1 MQLTVK
7 PRPDLKGRFE
17 VPGDKSISHRAVM
30 LSALSI
36 GRCTINNFLFSED
49 CLKTVECFREMGIE
63 ISAFPEKKQL
73 SVSGKGL
80 NGLKAPKDILY
91 VGNSGTTI
99 RLLLGIL
106 AGQTF
111 QTLITGD
118 ESIKKRPMKRV
129 AEPLRRMGAA
139 ITGRDDGNYA
149 PLEVKGGRLYPIEYR
164 LPVAS
169 AQVKSAIMLASLF
182 AEGTTKVIEPMPSRD
197 HTERIFRHF
206 GISFSRDNNG
216 ISVRNTKEFGP
227 ADVDVPGD
235 ISSAA
240 FFFVAGSIVPG
251 SELTVSNV
259 GLNQTRTGIID
270 VLRSMGAKIEISNE
284 KLISEEPRG
293 DVTVRSSELKGTT
306 IGGDLIP
313 RLIDELPVIAVAAA
327 RAKGKT
333 VIKDASELRVKESDR
348 IAAVCGM
355 LKKMGAKAKETPDGM
370 IIEGPC
376 LLKGAEIES
385 LGDHRIAMSAAI
397 AGLAAKNEMTIE
409 NTECIETSFPGFKE
423 LLQKTV

>member
-1 MQLTVK
+1 MRLTVK
-7 PRPDLKGRFE
+7 PRPGLKGRFE

-36 GRCTINNFLFSED
+36 GKCTINNFLFSED

-80 NGLKAPKDILY
+80 DGLKAPKDILY

-111 QTLITGD
+111 QTMITGD

-182 AEGTTKVIEPMPSRD
+182 AEGPTKIIEPMASRD

-206 GISFSRDNNG
+206 GISFSRDNNE

-240 FFFVAGSIVPG
+240 FLLVAGSIVPG

-259 GLNQTRTGIID
+259 GLNPTRTGIID

-293 DVTVRSSELKGTT
+293 DVTVRSGELKGTT

>member
-1 MQLTVK
+1 MRLTVE
-7 PRPDLKGRFE
+7 PRSGLKGHLE

-30 LSALSI
+30 LSALSK
-36 GRCTINNFLFSED
+36 GTCTVNNFLFSED
-49 CLKTVECFREMGIE
+49 CIRTVECFREMGIE
-63 ISAFPEKKQL
+63 ISSFPEKKQL
-73 SVSGKGL
+73 AISGKGL
-80 NGLKAPKDILY
+80 CGLKEPKDILY

-106 AGQTF
+106 AGQPF
-111 QTLITGD
+111 QTMITGD

-129 AEPLRRMGAA
+129 AEPLRRMGAS

-206 GISFSRDNNG
+206 GIPISKDNNE
-216 ISVRNTKEFGP
+216 ICVQKIEEFGA

-240 FFFVAGSIVPG
+240 FFIVAGLIAPG
-251 SELTVSNV
+251 SELAIKNV
-259 GLNQTRTGIID
+259 GLNPTRTGIID
-270 VLRSMGAKIEISNE
+270 ALRSMGANIEIGNE
-284 KLISEEPRG
+284 RLISEEPRG
-293 DVTVRSSELKGTT
+293 DVTVRSGELKGTT

-313 RLIDELPVIAVAAA
+313 KLIDELPVIAVAATQ
-327 RAKGKT
+327 AKGKT

-348 IAAVCGM
+348 IAAVCSM

-376 LLKGAEIES
+376 LLKGTEIES

-397 AGLAAKNEMTIE
+397 AGLAARDEMIIE
-409 NTECIETSFPGFKE
+409 NSECIDTSFPGFKE
-423 LLQKTV
+423 LLSIIC